1 MGRDNESWKETI
13 KVLKTNEQLRKEI
26 MKPLIM
32 AGTTED
38 IGDLVNYL
46 IKNGVRYN
54 QEPYGP
60 RPAKFAVISEKMRR
74 K

>member
-1 MGRDNESWKETI
+1 
-13 KVLKTNEQLRKEI
+13 

-32 AGTTED
+32 AGKTAH

-54 QEPYGP
+54 QKPYGP
-60 RPAKFAVISEKMRR
+60 RPAKFAIVNEKMIV
-74 K
+74 